1 MLRVKALK
9 SSSSR
14 RETDLTSE
22 VAIADDAWHRIGLT
36 WDGSH
41 RVLYVDDIEV
51 ARDAQASLQGSLG
64 GLHIGAGKDL
74 GPGTFWSGLIDD
86 VRVYDRV
93 VVP

>member
-1 MLRVKALK
+1 MK

-36 WDGSH
+36 WHGSH
-41 RVLYVDDIEV
+41 RVLYLGDIEV
-51 ARDAQASLQGSLG
+51 ARDARASLQGSLG
-64 GLHIGAGKDL
+64 DCNIATGKDRD
-74 GPGTFWSGLIDD
+74 PGTFWSGLIDD